1 MSSNLT
7 APTIF
12 INIIEIL
19 TKFYPQAVREYAEA
33 HRLLAGHSLIL
44 ETCREWLKRNAVNLP
59 PNMLGFEVNS
69 YRGREPRWPME
80 TCFLGMVNAVFF
92 KFVNQDS
99 LTFFGW
105 VWTHEPVIIIL
116 IVGFIILFF
125 LIVVDAHRYRK
136 KNRRRDNG
144 DH

>member
-1 MSSNLT
+1 
-7 APTIF
+7 
-12 INIIEIL
+12 
-19 TKFYPQAVREYAEA
+19 
-33 HRLLAGHSLIL
+33 
-44 ETCREWLKRNAVNLP
+44 
-59 PNMLGFEVNS
+59 
-69 YRGREPRWPME
+69 
-80 TCFLGMVNAVFF
+80 MVNAVFF